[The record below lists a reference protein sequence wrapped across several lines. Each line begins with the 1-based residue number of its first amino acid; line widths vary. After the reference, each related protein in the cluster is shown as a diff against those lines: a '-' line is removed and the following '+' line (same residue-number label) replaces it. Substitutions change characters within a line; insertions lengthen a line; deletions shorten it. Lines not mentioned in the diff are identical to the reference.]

1 MNKGFRIEKRRI
13 GKAVVYMVLIL
24 LALYTL
30 FPLLILVI
38 NSFKPHTVIIANPL
52 AWPRPVD
59 IGFVI
64 KALRELKF
72 TQSFFVTLFITTIS
86 ILMIVMASSLAAWAM
101 IRNKTVYSK
110 LVFYIFIAA
119 MLVPF
124 QAVMFPLLNVFE
136 KIGMKNIWGLVIMYG
151 GFGMSMSIFLYHG
164 FMKSVPV
171 SLEEAA
177 VLDGAGAIQ
186 IFLKVVFPLVKGT
199 TSTVIILNA
208 LWIWNDYL
216 LPFMVIGNGE
226 IRTMTLELYFAKMKA
241 GVYGNPW
248 ELIFPSVLVTIIPII
263 IVFLFL
269 QKYIMKGVVD
279 GAVKQ

>member
-38 NSFKPHTVIIANPL
+38 NSFKPHTDIIANPL
-52 AWPRPVD
+52 VWPRPVD

>member
-38 NSFKPHTVIIANPL
+38 NSFKPHTDIIANPL
-52 AWPRPVD
+52 AWSRPVD

>member
-1 MNKGFRIEKRRI
+1 
-13 GKAVVYMVLIL
+13 MVLIL

-38 NSFKPHTVIIANPL
+38 NSFKPHTDIIANPL

-279 GAVKQ
+279 GAVK

>member
-38 NSFKPHTVIIANPL
+38 NSFKPHTDIIANPL
-52 AWPRPVD
+52 AWPGPVD

>member
-38 NSFKPHTVIIANPL
+38 NSFKPHTDIIANPL

-177 VLDGAGAIQ
+177 AIQ

>member
-13 GKAVVYMVLIL
+13 GKVVVYMVLIL

-38 NSFKPHTVIIANPL
+38 NSFKPHTDIIANPL
-52 AWPRPVD
+52 AWPGPVD

>member
-1 MNKGFRIEKRRI
+1 M
-13 GKAVVYMVLIL
+13 
-24 LALYTL
+24 
-30 FPLLILVI
+30 
-38 NSFKPHTVIIANPL
+38 
-52 AWPRPVD
+52 
-59 IGFVI
+59 
-64 KALRELKF
+64 RELKF

-177 VLDGAGAIQ
+177 VLDGAGAIK

>member
-1 MNKGFRIEKRRI
+1 MNKRFRIEKRRI
-13 GKAVVYMVLIL
+13 GKAMVYMVLIL

-38 NSFKPHTVIIANPL
+38 NSFKPHTDIIANPL
-52 AWPRPVD
+52 TWPRPVD

-86 ILMIVMASSLAAWAM
+86 ILLIVMASSLAAWAM

-177 VLDGAGAIQ
+177 ILDGAGAIQ

-248 ELIFPSVLVTIIPII
+248 ELIFPSVLVTIIPIT

>member
-1 MNKGFRIEKRRI
+1 
-13 GKAVVYMVLIL
+13 
-24 LALYTL
+24 
-30 FPLLILVI
+30 
-38 NSFKPHTVIIANPL
+38 
-52 AWPRPVD
+52 
-59 IGFVI
+59 
-64 KALRELKF
+64 
-72 TQSFFVTLFITTIS
+72 
-86 ILMIVMASSLAAWAM
+86 
-101 IRNKTVYSK
+101 
-110 LVFYIFIAA
+110 
-119 MLVPF
+119 
-124 QAVMFPLLNVFE
+124 MFPLLNVFE

-226 IRTMTLELYFAKMKA
+226 IRTMTLELYFCKDEGRCIRKSMGAYFPFGA
-241 GVYGNPW
+241 CDHYTDYHCFSLPAEVYH
-248 ELIFPSVLVTIIPII
+248 ERCC
-263 IVFLFL
+263 
-269 QKYIMKGVVD
+269 
-279 GAVKQ
+279 

>member
-38 NSFKPHTVIIANPL
+38 NSFKPHTDIIANPL

-136 KIGMKNIWGLVIMYG
+136 KIGMKNIWGAC
-151 GFGMSMSIFLYHG
+151 YH
-164 FMKSVPV
+164 VWRIRNEYV
-171 SLEEAA
+171 
-177 VLDGAGAIQ
+177 D
-186 IFLKVVFPLVKGT
+186 FPLSWIYEKCSGIIGGGSCIGWRRCYSDIFKGGI
-199 TSTVIILNA
+199 S
-208 LWIWNDYL
+208 
-216 LPFMVIGNGE
+216 PG
-226 IRTMTLELYFAKMKA
+226 
-241 GVYGNPW
+241 
-248 ELIFPSVLVTIIPII
+248 
-263 IVFLFL
+263 
-269 QKYIMKGVVD
+269 
-279 GAVKQ
+279 

>member
-1 MNKGFRIEKRRI
+1 M
-13 GKAVVYMVLIL
+13 
-24 LALYTL
+24 
-30 FPLLILVI
+30 
-38 NSFKPHTVIIANPL
+38 
-52 AWPRPVD
+52 
-59 IGFVI
+59 
-64 KALRELKF
+64 RELKF

-186 IFLKVVFPLVKGT
+186 IF
-199 TSTVIILNA
+199 
-208 LWIWNDYL
+208 
-216 LPFMVIGNGE
+216 
-226 IRTMTLELYFAKMKA
+226 
-241 GVYGNPW
+241 
-248 ELIFPSVLVTIIPII
+248 
-263 IVFLFL
+263 
-269 QKYIMKGVVD
+269 
-279 GAVKQ
+279 

>member
-13 GKAVVYMVLIL
+13 GKVVVYMVLIL

-38 NSFKPHTVIIANPL
+38 NSFKPHTDIIANPL

>member
-38 NSFKPHTVIIANPL
+38 NSFKPHKDIIANPL
-52 AWPRPVD
+52 DWPRPVD

>member
-38 NSFKPHTVIIANPL
+38 NSFKPHTDIIANPL

-86 ILMIVMASSLAAWAM
+86 ILLIVMASSLAAWAM

-216 LPFMVIGNGE
+216 LPYLVLGTEKKTVPVAIQIAMQG
-226 IRTMTLELYFAKMKA
+226 A
-241 GVYGNPW
+241 YGSTDYGG
-248 ELIFPSVLVTIIPII
+248 LMAMLVLAMIPIV
-263 IVFLFL
+263 VFYLFC
-269 QKYIMKGVVD
+269 QKYIIKGVVA
-279 GAVKQ
+279 GAVKG

>member
-38 NSFKPHTVIIANPL
+38 NSFKPHTDIIANPL
-52 AWPRPVD
+52 SCPRPVD

-72 TQSFFVTLFITTIS
+72 AQSFFVTLFITTIS

>member
-1 MNKGFRIEKRRI
+1 
-13 GKAVVYMVLIL
+13 
-24 LALYTL
+24 
-30 FPLLILVI
+30 
-38 NSFKPHTVIIANPL
+38 
-52 AWPRPVD
+52 
-59 IGFVI
+59 
-64 KALRELKF
+64 
-72 TQSFFVTLFITTIS
+72 
-86 ILMIVMASSLAAWAM
+86 MIVMASSLAAWAM

-216 LPFMVIGNGE
+216 LPYLVLGTEKKTVPVAIQIAMQG
-226 IRTMTLELYFAKMKA
+226 A
-241 GVYGNPW
+241 YGSTDYGG
-248 ELIFPSVLVTIIPII
+248 LMAMLVLAMIPIV
-263 IVFLFL
+263 VFYLFC
-269 QKYIMKGVVD
+269 QKYIIKGVVA
-279 GAVKQ
+279 GAVKG

>member
-38 NSFKPHTVIIANPL
+38 NSFKPHTDIIANPL

-136 KIGMKNIWGLVIMYG
+136 KKGIKNIWGLVIMYG

-208 LWIWNDYL
+208 LWICKKGTG
-216 LPFMVIGNGE
+216 FE
-226 IRTMTLELYFAKMKA
+226 TKKSKAAKEKIRIHCKAFGGTLDDVECMKLTGLARNTYYKYKRQIRA
-241 GVYGNPW
+241 G
-248 ELIFPSVLVTIIPII
+248 LVDEGKT
-263 IVFLFL
+263 
-269 QKYIMKGVVD
+269 
-279 GAVKQ
+279 

>member
-1 MNKGFRIEKRRI
+1 
-13 GKAVVYMVLIL
+13 
-24 LALYTL
+24 
-30 FPLLILVI
+30 
-38 NSFKPHTVIIANPL
+38 
-52 AWPRPVD
+52 
-59 IGFVI
+59 
-64 KALRELKF
+64 
-72 TQSFFVTLFITTIS
+72 
-86 ILMIVMASSLAAWAM
+86 
-101 IRNKTVYSK
+101 
-110 LVFYIFIAA
+110 

-124 QAVMFPLLNVFE
+124 QAVMFPMLNVFE

-216 LPFMVIGNGE
+216 LPYLVLDLKKYKTIPIVIQYLKGGYGAVDWG
-226 IRTMTLELYFAKMKA
+226 TMMAML
-241 GVYGNPW
+241 
-248 ELIFPSVLVTIIPII
+248 VLAIIPII
-263 IVFLFL
+263 IFYGIC
-269 QKYIMKGVVD
+269 QKYIIEGVVA
-279 GAVKQ
+279 GAVKG